1 MLKNSYSMALFP
13 INNGTQSL
21 VPFGADIINYNYQNT
36 NQIPVNQSQNIPR
49 IKSSSFIFSQ
59 EQSVKTEPTSMISMV
74 PMIVTSQNLST
85 TEINNPNQNRMMK
98 KSLIRH
104 KNFPKSTKITLNLP
118 NRNNNNPSYLQKY
131 NTNISTTQL
140 NLNKNNTLENS
151 KNDSSFYGV
160 KPIEE
165 LFYSYQALISPK
177 KKKNTVLK
185 IPYYTEKNKII
196 EQDNSIK
203 NKLFLNNYSN
213 YVNNVSK
220 YNNIFNINN
229 KNSLNGQILQENNEL
244 NNTSTG
250 QKLNHS
256 KSHYFYNYINKNIVD
271 NSFIINN
278 INNYNSQIK
287 IDNSFS
293 NPNINNKVKSF
304 KEVSNNP
311 YLINSN
317 KENFHSINGYN
328 NYKTYNINNN
338 NNKIIQYIKANSIS
352 NNLEPD
358 ENINLAEFIK
368 LGQIGKG
375 TEGTIYSVKWSRNN
389 EKYALKQG
397 EIPDLESVKSK
408 EVEINML
415 KNFRNKTGSDGIIK
429 IYGHKCILNKGGF
442 YDFYEIMEFAE
453 KDWEQEI
460 IYRGNYR
467 LYYTENELMA
477 IMAQI
482 VRTFSLLQKNHITH
496 RDIKPQNIM
505 IVNGKFK
512 ISDFGNARL
521 LKKEG
526 NCLQRIRGSEMYMSP
541 IMFKGFHSKISQVK
555 HNTYKSDV
563 FSLGMCFLL
572 AAALSYNPLNT
583 IREIYDVNAIYNV
596 IYYYLGNRYSQNVLK
611 ILISMLQV
619 EEKSRP
625 DFIKLESLFPREYFT
640 Q

>member
-1 MLKNSYSMALFP
+1 MALFP
-13 INNGTQSL
+13 INNGTQSI
-21 VPFGADIINYNYQNT
+21 VPIGTDIVNYNYQNT
-36 NQIPVNQSQNIPR
+36 SQISANQSQIIPR
-49 IKSSSFIFSQ
+49 NKSSSFIFSQ

-74 PMIVTSQNLST
+74 PMIVTSQSIAT
-85 TEINNPNQNRMMK
+85 TQYNNPSQNRIMK
-98 KSLIRH
+98 KSLVRQ
-104 KNFPKSTKITLNLP
+104 KLFPKSTKITLNLP
-118 NRNNNNPSYLQKY
+118 NRNNNLAYFQKY
-131 NTNISTTQL
+131 NTNISPSQL
-140 NLNKNNTLENS
+140 NLNKINTLENS
-151 KNDSSFYGV
+151 KNDSSLYGV

-165 LFYSYQALISPK
+165 LVYSYQDLISPK

-185 IPYYTEKNKII
+185 IPFSHNEKNKIFS
-196 EQDNSIK
+196 QDNSIK
-203 NKLFLNNYSN
+203 NKLFHNNFSN
-213 YVNNVSK
+213 YINNASK
-220 YNNIFNINN
+220 YSNIFNLNN
-229 KNSLNGQILQENNEL
+229 RNSLNGQILKENNEL
-244 NNTSTG
+244 NNTSSG
-250 QKLNHS
+250 YKLNHS
-256 KSHYFYNYINKNIVD
+256 KSHYFYNYINKNID
-271 NSFIINN
+271 NNSFIINNINN

-311 YLINSN
+311 YFINSN
-317 KENFHSINGYN
+317 KENFHSYN
-328 NYKTYNINNN
+328 TYNINNIN
-338 NNKIIQYIKANSIS
+338 LIEYIKINSIT

-358 ENINLAEFIK
+358 ENLNLAEFIK
-368 LGQIGKG
+368 LEQIGKG
-375 TEGTIYSVKWSRNN
+375 TEGIIYSVKWQRNN
-389 EKYALKQG
+389 KKYALKQG
-397 EIPDLESVKSK
+397 QIPDLESVKSK

-415 KNFRNKTGSDGIIK
+415 KNFRNKTGNDGIIK
-429 IYGHKCILNKGGF
+429 IFGHKCILNKAGH

-467 LYYTENELMA
+467 FYYTENELMV

-541 IMFKGFHSKISQVK
+541 IMFKGLHSKIAQVK

-596 IYYYLGNRYSQNVLK
+596 IYNYLGKRYSQNVLK

-619 EEKSRP
+619 EENSRP
-625 DFIKLESLFPREYFT
+625 DFIKLESLFPIQYFT
-640 Q
+640 